1 MKSFFRTVLAV
12 VVGILLVQL
21 FSLFLIFSMIGVMGA
36 LESVEDIKAHTV
48 LTVDLTKTITDK
60 EVNDPL
66 SNLNFRSLKLPEQN
80 TLYAAL
86 RAIEYAKS
94 DDKIEGILI
103 RADGL
108 QMSISTAQ
116 EIRDAIADFRSSG
129 KFVYAYGSGYGQ
141 FPYYVASVA
150 DSVFIHPMGEM
161 MWFGLASQ
169 NFYLKDALAKW
180 GIEPQIIRHGKYK
193 SAVEPFM
200 ENEMSMA
207 NHEQTMTYL
216 TSMWNYTTNAV
227 ATARQISV
235 EELNMF
241 AEGRVAFLP
250 KQALEAEL
258 VDGIYY
264 ADQMDSMLLA
274 KTGRKADEKLRTV
287 SLHDYSQYVQQ
298 QQSLDLSAEKIALV
312 YAMGEIN
319 DGDEDDS
326 AIGGDAYAEIF
337 SQLRKDSTIKAVV
350 LRVNSPGGSAFASE
364 VMWRELTRLREKK
377 PLIVSMG
384 TYAASGGYYISAPA
398 DYIVAS
404 PLTLTGSIGVFG
416 MYMTYGK
423 LLREK
428 LSVYPRVVKTH
439 SHSDMGSVMRPLDA
453 FERELMQQSVEN
465 TYSIFLSR
473 VAEGRKKT
481 SEAVD
486 SIGQGRV
493 WSGLDAQ
500 RLGLVDELGGLDRA
514 IAVAAE
520 RVNIADNYR
529 LSVYPKQELSFFNGM
544 VNSFLT
550 SKAQLAKQIF
560 GISDPEQE
568 FVENIE
574 RLLKKRGIRAEMP
587 YMIEIR

>member
-1 MKSFFRTVLAV
+1 MKSFLKTVLAV

-21 FSLFLIFSMIGVMGA
+21 LSLFLLFSTIGVMGA
-36 LESVEDIKAHTV
+36 LESVEGVESHSV
-48 LTVDLTKTITDK
+48 LTVDLTENISDK
-60 EVNDPL
+60 EVSDPF
-66 SNLNFRSLKLPEQN
+66 SRLNFRKFKLPKQN
-80 TLYAAL
+80 TLYDAL
-86 RAIEYAKS
+86 RAIEYAKTDS
-94 DDKIEGILI
+94 KIDGLLI
-103 RADGL
+103 KADAL
-108 QMSISTAQ
+108 QMSLNTAQ
-116 EIRDAIADFRSSG
+116 EIRDAITDFRSSG
-129 KFVYAYGSGYGQ
+129 KFVYAYASGYSQ

-150 DSVFIHPMGEM
+150 DSVFIHPMGEI
-161 MWFGLASQ
+161 MWYGLASQ

-200 ENEMSMA
+200 ENEMSTA

-216 TSMWNYTTNAV
+216 SSMWNYVVNAV
-227 ATARQISV
+227 SEARRISI
-235 EELNMF
+235 EELNIF
-241 AEGRVAFLP
+241 AEGRVAFFP
-250 KQALEAEL
+250 EQAVEAEL

-264 ADQMDSMLLA
+264 ADQLDSMLLA
-274 KTGRKADEKLRTV
+274 KTGRKENEKLRTV
-287 SLHDYSQYVQQ
+287 SLGDYSRYVQEQ
-298 QQSLDLSAEKIALV
+298 NELNLKAEKIALV

-319 DGDEDDS
+319 DGDEDDT
-326 AIGGDAYAEIF
+326 AIGGDAYAELF
-337 SQLRKDSTIKAVV
+337 AKLAKDSTIKAVV

-364 VMWRELTRLREKK
+364 VMWRELTRLRAKK

-384 TYAASGGYYISAPA
+384 TYAASGGYYIASPA
-398 DYIVAS
+398 DYIVSS

-428 LSVYPRVVKTH
+428 LAVYPRVVKTH
-439 SHSDMGSVMRPLDA
+439 SHADIGSTMRPLDD
-453 FERELMQQSVEN
+453 FERELMQASVEN
-465 TYSIFLSR
+465 TYSIFLNR
-473 VAEGRKKT
+473 VAEGRKTT

-493 WSGLDAQ
+493 WSGVDAL

-520 RVNIADNYR
+520 RAGIIDNYR
-529 LSVYPKQELSFFNGM
+529 LMVYPKQELTFFDGM
-544 VNSFLT
+544 LNNMLT
-550 SKAQLAKQIF
+550 AKAQLAKEIF
-560 GISDPEQE
+560 GISEPEQE
-568 FVENIE
+568 FVDNIE

>member
-1 MKSFFRTVLAV
+1 MKSFFKTVLAV
-12 VVGILLVQL
+12 VVGILLLQL
-21 FSLFLIFSMIGVMGA
+21 LSLFLLFSMIGVLGA
-36 LESVEDIKAHTV
+36 MESVESIEKHTV
-48 LTVDLTKTITDK
+48 LTIDLTKNITDK
-60 EVNDPL
+60 EVTEPL
-66 SNLNFRSLKLPEQN
+66 SRLSFGNFKLPEQN
-80 TLYAAL
+80 ALYEAL
-86 RAIEYAKS
+86 RAIDYAKT

-103 RADGL
+103 KADGL
-108 QMSISTAQ
+108 QMSINTAQ
-116 EIRDAIADFRSSG
+116 EIRNAIADFRSCG
-129 KFVYAYGSGYGQ
+129 KFVYAYSAGYGQ

-150 DSVFIHPMGEM
+150 DSVFIHPMGEL
-161 MWFGLASQ
+161 MWYGLASQ

-200 ENEMSMA
+200 ENEMSVA

-216 TSMWNYTTNAV
+216 SSMWNFTTNAV
-227 ATARQISV
+227 AEARQIST

-264 ADQMDSMLLA
+264 ADQLDSMLLV
-274 KTGRKADEKLRTV
+274 KTGLKPNKKLRTV
-287 SLHDYSQYVQQ
+287 SLHDYSQYVQEQ
-298 QQSLDLSAEKIALV
+298 KSMDLSAEKIALV

-319 DGDEDDS
+319 DGDEDDD

-337 SQLRKDSTIKAVV
+337 SKLRQDSTIKAVV

-398 DYIVAS
+398 DYIVAN

-428 LSVYPRVVKTH
+428 LAVYPRVVKTH
-439 SHSDMGSVMRPLDA
+439 SHSDIGSVMRPLDD
-453 FERELMQQSVEN
+453 FERNLMQQSVEN

-493 WSGLDAQ
+493 WSGVDAL

-520 RVNIADNYR
+520 RANITDNYC
-529 LSVYPKQELSFFNGM
+529 LSVYPKKEISFFDGM
-544 VNSFLT
+544 VTDFLT
-550 SKAQLAKQIF
+550 SKVKLAKQIF

-568 FVENIE
+568 LVDNIE
-574 RLLKKRGIRAEMP
+574 RLLKKRGIRVEMP

>member
-1 MKSFFRTVLAV
+1 MKSFFKTVLAV
-12 VVGILLVQL
+12 VVGILLLQL
-21 FSLFLIFSMIGVMGA
+21 LSLFLLFSMIGVLGA
-36 LESVEDIKAHTV
+36 MESVESIEKHTV
-48 LTVDLTKTITDK
+48 LTIDLTKNITDK
-60 EVNDPL
+60 EVTEPL
-66 SNLNFRSLKLPEQN
+66 SRLSFGNFKLPEQN
-80 TLYAAL
+80 ALYEAL
-86 RAIEYAKS
+86 RAIDYAKT

-103 RADGL
+103 KADGL
-108 QMSISTAQ
+108 QMSINTAQ
-116 EIRDAIADFRSSG
+116 EIRNAIADFRSCG
-129 KFVYAYGSGYGQ
+129 KFVYAYSAGYGQ

-150 DSVFIHPMGEM
+150 DSVFIHPMGEL
-161 MWFGLASQ
+161 MWYGLASQ

-200 ENEMSMA
+200 ENEMSVA

-216 TSMWNYTTNAV
+216 SSMWNFTTNAV
-227 ATARQISV
+227 AEARQIST

-264 ADQMDSMLLA
+264 ADQLDSMLLV
-274 KTGRKADEKLRTV
+274 KTGLKPNKKLRTV
-287 SLHDYSQYVQQ
+287 SLHDYSQYVQEQ
-298 QQSLDLSAEKIALV
+298 KSMDLSAEKIALV

-319 DGDEDDS
+319 DGDEDDD

-337 SQLRKDSTIKAVV
+337 SKLRQDSTIKAVV

-398 DYIVAS
+398 DYIVAN

-428 LSVYPRVVKTH
+428 LAVYPRVVKTH
-439 SHSDMGSVMRPLDA
+439 SHSDIGSVMRPLDD
-453 FERELMQQSVEN
+453 FERNLMQQSVEN

-493 WSGLDAQ
+493 WSGVDAL

-520 RVNIADNYR
+520 RANITDNYC
-529 LSVYPKQELSFFNGM
+529 LSVYPKKEISFFDGM
-544 VNSFLT
+544 VTDFLT
-550 SKAQLAKQIF
+550 SKVKLAKQIF

-568 FVENIE
+568 LVDNIE

>member
-1 MKSFFRTVLAV
+1 MKSFFKTVLAV
-12 VVGILLVQL
+12 VVGILLLQL
-21 FSLFLIFSMIGVMGA
+21 LSLFLLFSMIGVLGA
-36 LESVEDIKAHTV
+36 MESVESIEKHTV
-48 LTVDLTKTITDK
+48 LTIDLTKNITDK
-60 EVNDPL
+60 EVTEPL
-66 SNLNFRSLKLPEQN
+66 SRLSFGNFKLPEQN
-80 TLYAAL
+80 ALYEAL
-86 RAIEYAKS
+86 RAIDYAKT

-103 RADGL
+103 KADGL
-108 QMSISTAQ
+108 QMSINTAQ
-116 EIRDAIADFRSSG
+116 EIRNAIADFRSCG
-129 KFVYAYGSGYGQ
+129 KFVYAYSAGYGQ

-150 DSVFIHPMGEM
+150 DSVFIHPMGEL
-161 MWFGLASQ
+161 MWYGLASQ
-169 NFYLKDALAKW
+169 HFYMKDALAKW

-200 ENEMSMA
+200 ENEMSVA

-216 TSMWNYTTNAV
+216 SSMWNFTTNAV
-227 ATARQISV
+227 AEARQIST

-264 ADQMDSMLLA
+264 ADQLDSMLLV
-274 KTGRKADEKLRTV
+274 KTGLKPNKKLRTV
-287 SLHDYSQYVQQ
+287 SLHDYSQYVQEQ
-298 QQSLDLSAEKIALV
+298 KSMDLSAEKIALV

-319 DGDEDDS
+319 DGDEDDD

-337 SQLRKDSTIKAVV
+337 SKLRQDSTIKAVV

-398 DYIVAS
+398 DYIVAN

-428 LSVYPRVVKTH
+428 LAVYPRVVKTH
-439 SHSDMGSVMRPLDA
+439 SHSDIGSVMRPLDD
-453 FERELMQQSVEN
+453 FERNLMQQSVEN

-493 WSGLDAQ
+493 WSGVDAL

-520 RVNIADNYR
+520 RANITDNYC
-529 LSVYPKQELSFFNGM
+529 LSVYPKKEISFFDGM
-544 VNSFLT
+544 VTDFLT
-550 SKAQLAKQIF
+550 SKVKLAKQIF

-568 FVENIE
+568 FVDNIE

>member
-1 MKSFFRTVLAV
+1 MKSFFKTVLAV
-12 VVGILLVQL
+12 VVGILLLQL
-21 FSLFLIFSMIGVMGA
+21 LSLFLLFSMIGVLGA
-36 LESVEDIKAHTV
+36 MESVESIEKHTV
-48 LTVDLTKTITDK
+48 LTIDLTKNITDK
-60 EVNDPL
+60 EVTEPL
-66 SNLNFRSLKLPEQN
+66 SRLSFGNFKLPEQN
-80 TLYAAL
+80 ALYEAL
-86 RAIEYAKS
+86 RAIDYAKT

-103 RADGL
+103 KADGL
-108 QMSISTAQ
+108 QMSINTAQ
-116 EIRDAIADFRSSG
+116 EIRNAIADFRSCG
-129 KFVYAYGSGYGQ
+129 KFVYAYSAGYGQ

-150 DSVFIHPMGEM
+150 DSVFIHPMGEL
-161 MWFGLASQ
+161 MWYGLASQ

-200 ENEMSMA
+200 ENEMSVA

-216 TSMWNYTTNAV
+216 SSMWNFTTNAV
-227 ATARQISV
+227 AEARQIST

-264 ADQMDSMLLA
+264 ADQLDSMLLV
-274 KTGRKADEKLRTV
+274 KTGLKPDKKLRTV
-287 SLHDYSQYVQQ
+287 SLHDYSQYVQEQ
-298 QQSLDLSAEKIALV
+298 KSMDLSAGKIALV

-319 DGDEDDS
+319 DGDEDDD

-337 SQLRKDSTIKAVV
+337 SKLRQDSTIKAVV

-398 DYIVAS
+398 DYIVAN

-428 LSVYPRVVKTH
+428 LAVYPRVVKTH
-439 SHSDMGSVMRPLDA
+439 SHSDIGSVMRPLDD
-453 FERELMQQSVEN
+453 FERNLMQQSVEN

-493 WSGLDAQ
+493 WSGVDAL

-520 RVNIADNYR
+520 RANITDNYC
-529 LSVYPKQELSFFNGM
+529 LSVYPKKEISFFDGM
-544 VNSFLT
+544 VTDFLT
-550 SKAQLAKQIF
+550 SKVKLAKQIF

-568 FVENIE
+568 FVDNIE

>member
-1 MKSFFRTVLAV
+1 
-12 VVGILLVQL
+12 
-21 FSLFLIFSMIGVMGA
+21 
-36 LESVEDIKAHTV
+36 
-48 LTVDLTKTITDK
+48 
-60 EVNDPL
+60 
-66 SNLNFRSLKLPEQN
+66 
-80 TLYAAL
+80 
-86 RAIEYAKS
+86 
-94 DDKIEGILI
+94 
-103 RADGL
+103 
-108 QMSISTAQ
+108 
-116 EIRDAIADFRSSG
+116 
-129 KFVYAYGSGYGQ
+129 
-141 FPYYVASVA
+141 
-150 DSVFIHPMGEM
+150 MGEM

-520 RVNIADNYR
+520 RANIADNYR

>member
-1 MKSFFRTVLAV
+1 MKSFLKTVLAV

-21 FSLFLIFSMIGVMGA
+21 LSLFLLFSTIGVMGA
-36 LESVEDIKAHTV
+36 LESVEGVESHSV
-48 LTVDLTKTITDK
+48 LTVDLTENISDK
-60 EVNDPL
+60 EVSDPF
-66 SNLNFRSLKLPEQN
+66 SRLNFRKFKLPKQN
-80 TLYAAL
+80 TLYDAL
-86 RAIEYAKS
+86 RAIEYAKTDS
-94 DDKIEGILI
+94 KIDGLLI
-103 RADGL
+103 KADAL
-108 QMSISTAQ
+108 QMSLNTAQ
-116 EIRDAIADFRSSG
+116 EIRDAITDFRSSG
-129 KFVYAYGSGYGQ
+129 KFVYAYASGYSQ

-150 DSVFIHPMGEM
+150 DSVFIHPMGEI
-161 MWFGLASQ
+161 MWYGLASQ

-200 ENEMSMA
+200 ENEMSTA

-216 TSMWNYTTNAV
+216 SSMWNYVVNAV
-227 ATARQISV
+227 SEARRISP
-235 EELNMF
+235 EELNIF
-241 AEGRVAFLP
+241 AEGRVTFFP
-250 KQALEAEL
+250 EQAVEAEL

-264 ADQMDSMLLA
+264 ADQLDSMLLA
-274 KTGRKADEKLRTV
+274 KTGRKENEKLRTV
-287 SLHDYSQYVQQ
+287 SLGDYSRYVQEQ
-298 QQSLDLSAEKIALV
+298 NELNLKAEKIALV

-319 DGDEDDS
+319 DGDEDDT
-326 AIGGDAYAEIF
+326 AIGGDAYAELF
-337 SQLRKDSTIKAVV
+337 AKLAKDSTIKAVV

-364 VMWRELTRLREKK
+364 VMWRELTRLRAKK

-384 TYAASGGYYISAPA
+384 TYAASGGYYIASPA
-398 DYIVAS
+398 DYIVSS

-428 LSVYPRVVKTH
+428 LAVYPRVVKTH
-439 SHSDMGSVMRPLDA
+439 SHADIGSTMRPLDD
-453 FERELMQQSVEN
+453 FERELMQASVEN
-465 TYSIFLSR
+465 TYSIFLNR
-473 VAEGRKKT
+473 VAEGRKTT

-493 WSGLDAQ
+493 WSGVDAL

-520 RVNIADNYR
+520 RAGIIDNYR
-529 LSVYPKQELSFFNGM
+529 LMVYPKQELTFFDGM
-544 VNSFLT
+544 LNNMLT
-550 SKAQLAKQIF
+550 AKAQLAKEIF
-560 GISDPEQE
+560 GISEPEQE
-568 FVENIE
+568 FVDNIE